1 MRILFGAIYASLLFL
16 MASST
21 ASAQSGEGAIAA
33 LKQCVARMEKAANR
47 LARLKVP
54 CARPADP
61 KSSPPPPPSPWR
73 KRYLSLLEG
82 VLLDGLKKF
91 RRCEKVNFA
100 LSDDGTLILSGMV
113 LDSRRVLSSFRDQL
127 ARVLPE
133 MKVDTEAVRLIKD
146 CRVSIDDVLPPLYVL
161 LDSKERVMTSARK
174 ALSEAQ
180 LTSLPTQDDGCALLG
195 KRFQDSEVYRQ
206 MIKTGIDD
214 GAFWAKTKGREFV
227 AVCERDGDGRWNF
240 AIINAPHRSVSVLL
254 YAEE

>member
-33 LKQCVARMEKAANR
+33 LEQCVARMEEAADR

-54 CARPADP
+54 RARPADP
-61 KSSPPPPPSPWR
+61 KSCPPPPPSPWR

-82 VLLDGLKKF
+82 VLLDGLKF
-91 RRCEKVNFA
+91 RTCEKVNFA

-113 LDSRRVLSSFRDQL
+113 LGSRGFLSSFGDRV

-133 MKVDTEAVRLIKD
+133 MKVDTEAVRLIED
-146 CRVSIDDVLPPLYVL
+146 CRVSIDDFSPPLYVL
-161 LDSKERVMTSARK
+161 RDGEGRVMESARD

-180 LTSLPTQDDGCALLG
+180 VASLPTDGECDHLG
-195 KRFQDSEVYRQ
+195 KRLQDSEVYQQ
-206 MIKTGIDD
+206 MIETGID
-214 GAFWAKTKGREFV
+214 GAQFWARKKGSEFV
-227 AVCERDGDGRWNF
+227 AVCRRDDGGHWSFYFFNTE
-240 AIINAPHRSVSVLL
+240 HGSVPVLL